1 MADLCVY
8 AALDDTASF
17 LELVTKTAREGR
29 RGPGGGP
36 GEGPQPGE
44 ALGGANLE
52 KEMAI
57 GNTMEG
63 GAWQA
68 SVHEIAKMDTS

>member
-1 MADLCVY
+1 MG
-8 AALDDTASF
+8 F
-17 LELVTKTAREGR
+17 
-29 RGPGGGP
+29 PGAQWQRICRP
-36 GEGPQPGE
+36 MWEMWVQ
-44 ALGGANLE
+44 ALGGADLE